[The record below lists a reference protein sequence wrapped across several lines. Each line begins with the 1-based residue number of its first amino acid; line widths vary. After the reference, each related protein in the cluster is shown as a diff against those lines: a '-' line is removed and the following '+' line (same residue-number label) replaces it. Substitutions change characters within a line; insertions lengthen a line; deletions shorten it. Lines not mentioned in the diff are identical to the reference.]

1 MNKNKREMQEWAERL
16 EQGERDDELLSLA
29 ARLEKAGADESS
41 ALPVEFQ
48 RQLRRDLLN
57 QYPDAA
63 RPTRPVWR
71 WAGALASVGLLAS
84 LVFTVWLS
92 VSSAGRFSP
101 GGAAVDVVPRVST
114 PPVTAAVLTAYSE
127 NMPEGLTPGGSLN
140 VQMHWYIPNSFAGA
154 RPFTHLQD
162 ESGQVIAQV
171 DGSLEAMGEEWATT
185 LTLALPDALPPG
197 EYTLVLGLLDENGS
211 RVPLYDSISSAVI
224 YEYVAETATIGGTAD
239 IAGESV
245 AGPLATAAAPAGS
258 RHTLLNYSLSGGI
271 VAETMETDG
280 GEDQTNSLLVPGIPV
295 EVVMQWNSPADAQ
308 PATAFVHLLAGDG
321 SLVAQADAPVPASD
335 GTANETTVSLNLP
348 DDLARGEYQL
358 VGGLIDPVT
367 GERLPISTAEGEVT
381 LLPLGDY
388 TVSAG
393 GDAELAQMNEAL
405 IELQGSET
413 VLELNLQDAN
423 RDQVLVREV
432 TPASGAVLSGTAP
445 IEFTITIDYALV
457 SLPEANLDVKVT
469 ELMTGGSGRGVGN
482 TVIPIEQGTG
492 TTTVVVTVSPN
503 ELLKATELGL
513 WIQIKPGDARSTPI
527 FVDHPPDYR
536 WSYTP

>member
-16 EQGERDDELLSLA
+16 EQGKRDDELLSLA
-29 ARLEKAGADESS
+29 ARLEKAGADEGT

-63 RPTRPVWR
+63 RPTRPFWR
-71 WAGALASVGLLAS
+71 WAGALASVGLLTA
-84 LVFTVWLS
+84 LVLTVWLS
-92 VSSAGRFSP
+92 VSSVGRFAP
-101 GGAAVDVVPRVST
+101 GGAPLEQSST
-114 PPVTAAVLTAYSE
+114 PTVEAAAAAV
-127 NMPEGLTPGGSLN
+127 
-140 VQMHWYIPNSFAGA
+140 
-154 RPFTHLQD
+154 
-162 ESGQVIAQV
+162 
-171 DGSLEAMGEEWATT
+171 
-185 LTLALPDALPPG
+185 
-197 EYTLVLGLLDENGS
+197 
-211 RVPLYDSISSAVI
+211 SSAPPDV
-224 YEYVAETATIGGTAD
+224 
-239 IAGESV
+239 
-245 AGPLATAAAPAGS
+245 L
-258 RHTLLNYSLSGGI
+258 RHTFLGYSVSGGI
-271 VAETMETDG
+271 VTETMETDG
-280 GEDQTNSLLVPGIPV
+280 GEAQTHSLLVPGIPV
-295 EVVMQWNSPADAQ
+295 EVVMQWNSPADSEA
-308 PATAFVHLLAGDG
+308 ATVFVHLLASDG
-321 SLVAQADAPVPASD
+321 SLVAQADAPVSASD
-335 GTANETTVSLNLP
+335 GTPNETIVSLNLP
-348 DDLARGEYQL
+348 DDLAPGEYQL

-393 GDAELAQMNEAL
+393 GDAELTQMNEAL

-423 RDQVLVREV
+423 RDLVIVREI

-469 ELMTGGSGRGVGN
+469 ELMAGGSGRGVGS

-513 WIQIKPGDARSTPI
+513 WIQIKPGDARSAPI
-527 FVDHPPDYR
+527 FVDMPPDYR